1 MQFRIILGIIFFFNL
16 CHQCSSLIEVQ
27 VSVDYR
33 LKRAKNITVSNVTM
47 LHRHLLLDNRVEIV
61 NTKTGYKYE

>member
-47 LHRHLLLDNRVEIV
+47 LHRHLFLDNRVEIV